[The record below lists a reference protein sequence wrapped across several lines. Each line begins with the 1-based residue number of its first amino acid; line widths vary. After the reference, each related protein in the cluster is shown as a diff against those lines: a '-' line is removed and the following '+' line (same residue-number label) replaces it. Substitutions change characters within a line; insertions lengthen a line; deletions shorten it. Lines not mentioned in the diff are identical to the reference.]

1 MTPATAL
8 GPASGDRGG
17 GAAGGGG
24 VSGALTSPANINCTL
39 ATANINCTLATV
51 SQGAASSNGSVSLL
65 LFFVTFFF
73 CGHEQGLRFWV
84 SDLGFR

>member
-24 VSGALTSPANINCTL
+24 VSGALASPANINCTL

-51 SQGAASSNGSVSLL
+51 SQGGASSNGSVSLL
-65 LFFVTFFF
+65 LFLSFFP

-84 SDLGFR
+84 SDLGFG